1 MLTWLFYNDF
11 FTIRIKAFYM
21 ENRHLINA
29 SRPGGVCLSGEV
41 WLGGLIFFKDLRD
54 CGLYLE
60 DNVIEA
66 ECLKFCFMP
75 VIREELHK
83 FAIQWNLHKIRPSR
97 NAESPSGR
105 PDLLYHVPDLT
116 GARDLMMPVSHEE
129 VDIAEQLC
137 GVRSP
142 EHGCSEEFVELASL
156 IMQEKG
162 HTMPISPDNALVLFC
177 TLIDDIADI

>member
-1 MLTWLFYNDF
+1 MLKRGGMAWW
-11 FTIRIKAFYM
+11 
-21 ENRHLINA
+21 IN
-29 SRPGGVCLSGEV
+29 
-41 WLGGLIFFKDLRD
+41 FFKDLRD
-54 CGLYLE
+54 CGLYLG